1 MKTNRMLW
9 SVLCAAAIISAPSVQ
24 AQDKAVTLARTYKAG
39 DVQRYKVTVNASVM
53 GMDVIVTSTAKNTIK
68 EIKPNGDIV
77 IEAADE
83 GTKVN
88 FGGQEQE
95 QPAGPPVIETRS
107 KTGKLVELKTDP
119 AAQALL
125 APEIQKMS
133 AMVSDIILSEKA
145 VKAGDVW
152 ETEFDNPAVKGKK
165 LTVKTTFVGMDKVEG
180 KDLWKIK
187 QSLTAETGMESAKVA
202 HDYTTWLDP
211 ANGRLVKLEGTVKD
225 IPTQFGPL
233 SWTMKMEAVT
243 EKANK

>member
-1 MKTNRMLW
+1 MKTNRVFW
-9 SVLCAAAIISAPSVQ
+9 SVVCAMAAVSAQAVQ
-24 AQDKAVTLARTYKAG
+24 AQDKPVTLARTYKAG

-68 EIKPNGDIV
+68 EIKKNGDVV

-83 GTKVN
+83 GTKVS

-95 QPAGPPVIETRS
+95 QPAGAPITETRS
-107 KTGKLVELKTDP
+107 KTGKLVDLKTDP
-119 AAQALL
+119 ASQALL
-125 APEIQKMS
+125 SPEIQKMS
-133 AMVSDIILSEKA
+133 AMVSDIIVSEKA
-145 VKAGDVW
+145 VKPGESW

-165 LTVKTTFVGMDKVEG
+165 LTVKTTFVGTEKVEG
-180 KDLWKIK
+180 KELWKVK
-187 QSLTAETGMESAKVA
+187 QSLTAETGMESAKVS

-243 EKANK
+243 EK